1 MARKSSGMQT
11 AAGEGTR
18 LWPFLLSGLDDYNT
32 KGLVYV
38 MGVPIAEGQIFQF
51 KDAKIRKIHMV
62 VKDKGNRVP
71 LSRRFSDGSRYGVHI
86 EYSDPA
92 EDSRNRGSGDAVLSY
107 IVNRKLKGDVLC
119 LANDNLYD
127 HNFSRLMEEHRKSG
141 ALVSILTTRVPAR
154 FAIDN
159 YGVVAVDAQNR
170 ALKVEEKPKTDDEI
184 RGAFGYLPSEDLS
197 GKRIPINTG
206 GYIFDAGG
214 LAKIAKESWVAK
226 ARAHGEFDMARVLL
240 KKLVD
245 SRRYVHTIPIDEWG
259 DLGTLSA
266 FLTTFPDAL
275 SGKFNSL
282 CRILETAEY
291 SPKSKK
297 YHHDKKH
304 NAWIH
309 IETLRK
315 RVSGV
320 TLDKLLYSGRVNL
333 GKNIFVGRGVTIEPD
348 TSINDSDLEKYS
360 SVKGGAELNRVYLGA
375 RSVAGA
381 ARLRDCIISDDV
393 TIEPSK
399 RDTYIN
405 GGTVIAPG
413 VSVPSNT
420 RLIATVVYP
429 GYEFSG
435 PGEVHQ
441 ESHLFPTDAMVV
453 GRSYRAFGFT
463 NQADFDKARALG
475 LKNVVEYRKHLVK

>member
-1 MARKSSGMQT
+1 M
-11 AAGEGTR
+11 
-18 LWPFLLSGLDDYNT
+18 T
-32 KGLVYV
+32 KNI
-38 MGVPIAEGQIFQF
+38 M
-51 KDAKIRKIHMV
+51 R
-62 VKDKGNRVP
+62 
-71 LSRRFSDGSRYGVHI
+71 
-86 EYSDPA
+86 
-92 EDSRNRGSGDAVLSY
+92 
-107 IVNRKLKGDVLC
+107 
-119 LANDNLYD
+119 
-127 HNFSRLMEEHRKSG
+127 
-141 ALVSILTTRVPAR
+141 
-154 FAIDN
+154 
-159 YGVVAVDAQNR
+159 
-170 ALKVEEKPKTDDEI
+170 
-184 RGAFGYLPSEDLS
+184 
-197 GKRIPINTG
+197 
-206 GYIFDAGG
+206 GYI
-214 LAKIAKESWVAK
+214 
-226 ARAHGEFDMARVLL
+226 L
-240 KKLVD
+240 K
-245 SRRYVHTIPIDEWG
+245 H
-259 DLGTLSA
+259 
-266 FLTTFPDAL
+266 
-275 SGKFNSL
+275 
-282 CRILETAEY
+282 C
-291 SPKSKK
+291 
-297 YHHDKKH
+297 
-304 NAWIH
+304 
-309 IETLRK
+309 
-315 RVSGV
+315 VSGV